1 MLLPPSNSTSDS
13 ASELHI
19 SIYAHSETALDF
31 ASPGL
36 EYILE
41 TLNFRTRA
49 SRRAKM
55 PAAFAIAAR
64 QLHALRR
71 HYTGKLKL
79 IDVRE
84 MFLQMR
90 DRA

>member
-1 MLLPPSNSTSDS
+1 
-13 ASELHI
+13 
-19 SIYAHSETALDF
+19 
-31 ASPGL
+31 
-36 EYILE
+36 
-41 TLNFRTRA
+41 
-49 SRRAKM
+49 M
-55 PAAFAIAAR
+55 PAAFAIVAR

-90 DRA
+90 DH